1 MSSIIIADDHKMFRD
16 GIIAILEQESDIDF
30 KGDAGDAKGIF
41 DLLESQS
48 PDILLLDIAL
58 GNTNG
63 IELLKTLSIKYPD
76 LKVIILS
83 MYSESN
89 YVMKA
94 LEVGAAGYVIKD
106 AGKAEMLSAIRA
118 VAAGGTFFGKQVS
131 HILMNHL
138 SRRSVEAPS
147 KKEEVMLTKREV
159 EVLKFIAAEY
169 SNQEIAAKLFISVR
183 TVDTH
188 RRNLLEK
195 LKLKNTASLVRYAIK
210 NGLVES

>member
-1 MSSIIIADDHKMFRD
+1 MFRD
-16 GIIAILEQESDIDF
+16 GIIAILEQESDIEF
-30 KGDAGDAKGIF
+30 KGDAGDAQGIF
-41 DLLESQS
+41 ELLQNQT

-63 IELLKTLSIKYPD
+63 IELLKTLRAKYPN

-94 LEVGAAGYVIKD
+94 LEMGAAGYVIKD
-106 AGKAEMLSAIRA
+106 AGKTEMLSAIRA
-118 VAAGGTFFGKQVS
+118 VASGGSFFGKQVS

-138 SRRSVEAPS
+138 SRRTVEAPS
-147 KKEEVMLTKREV
+147 KKDEVMLTKREL

-169 SNQEIAAKLFISVR
+169 SNQEIAGKLFISVR

-210 NGLVES
+210 SGLVES